1 MIKMIDY
8 EQVDFGGLAETTPQ
22 SMLLTLSHIH

>member
-1 MIKMIDY
+1 MIKMIDS
-8 EQVDFGGLAETTPQ
+8 EQVYFWELAVTVPQ